1 MEKVLIIE
9 DNAMMRL
16 FLTNYLSNEYEVVTA
31 QSPQEGMAVLSEN
44 AHEFSLVL
52 ADYYAPDTAE
62 MKTLGNIKQSL
73 GWRSIPMIILTDED
87 KSAQRLAAFEIGAS
101 DCLSKPFNPAELSMR
116 MKGLARVEERPAVYR
131 PVA

>member
-16 FLTNYLSNEYEVVTA
+16 FLTNYLSHAYEVVTA
-31 QSPQEGMAVLSEN
+31 QSPQEGMAVLDGK

-52 ADYYAPDTAE
+52 ADYYAPGTSE
-62 MKTLGNIKQSL
+62 MKILGNIKHSL
-73 GWRSIPMIILTDED
+73 GWQNIPMIILTDED
-87 KSAQRLAAFEIGAS
+87 KSAQRIAAFELGAS
-101 DCLSKPFNPAELSMR
+101 DCLSKPFNPAELAMR
-116 MKGLARVEERPAVYR
+116 MKGLMSVVERPAVYR